1 MTTYDF
7 QDGKGPVP
15 AHKHSNGGGWVA
27 ETASVSETSYV
38 GPEAMVYGYARVYEN
53 ARVYGYAMVRGDARV
68 YGDAMVR
75 GNATVYGNTNVRGNA
90 NVYGDAIV
98 YGNARVYGDASVKR
112 GSYRSSPLQI
122 IRSDGYSFTL
132 QSDSSV
138 VAGCR
143 NFTMAEALKYWGD
156 PEHHMHKESY
166 AIVKSLISISKA
178 IGEVK

>member
-15 AHKHSNGGGWVA
+15 AHKHSNGGGWV
-27 ETASVSETSYV
+27 EDTAQVFDAAYV
-38 GPEAMVYGYARVYEN
+38 GFYARVYGN
-53 ARVYGYAMVRGDARV
+53 ARVSGNAEV
-68 YGDAMVR
+68 YGDAEVH
-75 GNATVYGNTNVRGNA
+75 GY
-90 NVYGDAIV
+90 
-98 YGNARVYGDASVKR
+98 ARVYGDASVKR

-122 IRSDGYSFTL
+122 TRSDGYSFTL

-143 NFTMAEALKYWGD
+143 DFTMDEALEYWGN

-166 AIVKSLISISKA
+166 AIVQALISISKA
-178 IGEVK
+178 KG